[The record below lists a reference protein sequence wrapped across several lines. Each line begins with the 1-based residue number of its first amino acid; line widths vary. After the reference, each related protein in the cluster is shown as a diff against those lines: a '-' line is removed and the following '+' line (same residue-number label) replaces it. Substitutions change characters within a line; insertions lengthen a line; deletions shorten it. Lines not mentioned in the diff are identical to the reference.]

1 MDWIYILLLASVC
14 TAYAFIAAVHIMK
27 WISPYTLMLTTN
39 MEPVYG
45 IILALLILGDKEYMN
60 PMFYLGALI
69 ILMTVI
75 VNGIIK
81 TRKKV

>member
-1 MDWIYILLLASVC
+1 
-14 TAYAFIAAVHIMK
+14 
-27 WISPYTLMLTTN
+27 

-45 IILALLILGDKEYMN
+45 ILLALLILGDKEYMH
-60 PMFYLGALI
+60 PTCYLGALI

-81 TRKKV
+81 TRKKD